1 MKRVFGWIFALL
13 GKVGKDKYQH
23 FTLGAIIAAV
33 VFVAIAAIGRAD
45 VAWWLSLIVVFCA
58 ETFKEF
64 VLDAKADLKD
74 VVATMLGWA
83 SVGVPLFG
91 VIFMGG

>member
-1 MKRVFGWIFALL
+1 MKRVFGWIFAQLD
-13 GKVGKDKYQH
+13 KVGKDKYQH

-64 VLDAKADLKD
+64 VLDAKPDWKD
-74 VVATMLGWA
+74 VMATMLGWA
-83 SVGVPLFG
+83 SVGMPLLIQLF
-91 VIFMGG
+91 